1 MRQTDITARE
11 ARDRGYNL
19 MITALVIIG
28 GLAFGIPAFREA
40 ETADK
45 LDDFALLG
53 VAVLIFIWYR
63 VGRQRFQ
70 RSLVPLGLVVLAIAT
85 QLYGV
90 FVERDDTS
98 AVGDNANALFVFV
111 PVLLVA
117 IWEYIRPLRL
127 AQSEAGS

>member
-1 MRQTDITARE
+1 MRQTAITARE

-19 MITALVIIG
+19 MVAALVIIG

-53 VAVLIFIWYR
+53 IALLTLIWYR

-70 RSLVPLGLVVLAIAT
+70 RSLVPLGLVV
-85 QLYGV
+85 
-90 FVERDDTS
+90 
-98 AVGDNANALFVFV
+98 NALFVFV
-111 PVLLVA
+111 PLLGVA
-117 IWEYIRPLRL
+117 LWEYLRPLRL
-127 AQSEAGS
+127 PRPEAGS